1 MHYLNCFYNK
11 QTFFFFRN
19 KMVKSRFKK
28 TQTELMMSVTCLR
41 YTIVSPTAD
50 KMKAQL
56 LSRGHKACWGL
67 AMGHRS
73 SDTLDTSLGLA
84 APSGWTTSAPLLLV
98 RAVLSSKP
106 KPNDCSLEP
115 PQKALSEGISPQSKG
130 HRIVLRYIVL
140 RYCICILHIVYV
152 HTYVYVY
159 CICIEILRNI

>member
-19 KMVKSRFKK
+19 KMVKSRFEK

-41 YTIVSPTAD
+41 CTIVSPTAD
-50 KMKAQL
+50 KIKAQL

-73 SDTLDTSLGLA
+73 SDMSDTSLALA
-84 APSGWTTSAPLLLV
+84 APSSWRTSAPLLLV

-115 PQKALSEGISPQSKG
+115 PQKVPSEGISPQSKG
-130 HRIVLRYIVL
+130 HRIVLRYIIL

-152 HTYVYVY
+152 YTYVYVY
-159 CICIEILRNI
+159 ICICILYMY